1 MARTGLQ
8 AGRILWTEWRRR
20 ITVRI
25 NIYHFQSQQQVL
37 KHVSLS
43 LTADFEANYDQD
55 IDEDDEN
62 CVSLEKLKNETMRNA
77 GLDAAGNYLD
87 EDSNSRPAPL
97 TRSDPGPSLKLC
109 TQQKAFQ
116 PGATPQHLE
125 HRYMVWN
132 GVGIVRCHRTD
143 SENAIEAEFHDAS
156 MHHGI
161 HMSNF
166 LSHTMASLS
175 PTVLALAGG
184 EQCKLVCIALGAGSR
199 EWSASLPNCEEIVA
213 LTASDKLVAV
223 GTDTRF
229 VRIFSY
235 MGNQREILCVPG
247 PIVALSSH
255 QNRLM
260 VVYHSGVSEEE
271 QVLACLLVDA
281 FGLTL
286 RSRTVPLPIT
296 PRAKLT
302 WVGYS
307 DKGSPVTMD
316 SFGMVRAFK
325 GNLWF
330 PVCDSSQHSKG
341 ASDQFFIIDV
351 SESKQVIQAV
361 HCRGASFPVTHPR
374 PMVSELA
381 MRMPLCEIE
390 TEKSQWEDDLIRS
403 SVFDMDAGGKAGQEA
418 ALKLF
423 AVSS

>member
-1 MARTGLQ
+1 M
-8 AGRILWTEWRRR
+8 
-20 ITVRI
+20 
-25 NIYHFQSQQQVL
+25 
-37 KHVSLS
+37 SL
-43 LTADFEANYDQD
+43 D
-55 IDEDDEN
+55 
-62 CVSLEKLKNETMRNA
+62 KLKNDTMRNA
-77 GLDAAGNYLD
+77 GLDADGNYLD
-87 EDSNSRPAPL
+87 EDSNSRGP
-97 TRSDPGPSLKLC
+97 TIVSHRSDHHEPSLKLIG
-109 TQQKAFQ
+109 QQKAIQ

-143 SENAIEAEFHDAS
+143 TENSIEAEFHDAS

-166 LSHTMASLS
+166 LNHTMASLS
-175 PTVLALAGG
+175 STVLALAGG
-184 EQCKLVCIALGAGSR
+184 DQCKLVCIALGAGSR

-213 LTASDKLVAV
+213 LTASEKLVAV

-247 PIVALSSH
+247 AIVAMTSH
-255 QNRLM
+255 QNKLM
-260 VVYHSGVSEEE
+260 VVYHSGISEEE
-271 QVLACLLVDA
+271 QVLSCLLVDA

-286 RSRTVPLPIT
+286 RSRTVALPIT
-296 PRAKLT
+296 PRSKLA
-302 WVGYS
+302 WVGFS
-307 DKGSPVTMD
+307 DKGSPITLD

-325 GNLWF
+325 SNLWF
-330 PVCDSSQHSKG
+330 PVCDSTQHAKG
-341 ASDQFFIIDV
+341 ASDHFFIVEV

-374 PMVSELA
+374 PMVNELA

-390 TEKSQWEDDLIRS
+390 TEKSQWEDDLVRS
-403 SVFDMDAGGKAGQEA
+403 SIFSVESGDKAGQEA

-423 AVSS
+423 AVSRTFIY